1 MKRICMYLGFAT
13 IILGVIG
20 SFALANLLGVEVS
33 YYDLDVERSWS
44 LTIAYFLA
52 GLFVTAVWA
61 AILLGISEILS
72 NFESLEVSAEP
83 ETVSHLSALVEERNS
98 SYWKC
103 PQCGKNNASY
113 TGTCGCGCEKP

>member
-1 MKRICMYLGFAT
+1 MKRICMYLGYAT

-20 SFALANLLGVEVS
+20 SFALANQFGVEVS
-33 YYDLDVERSWS
+33 MFDLDTERNWS

-72 NFESLEVSAEP
+72 NFESAAVYDEP
-83 ETVSHLSALVEERNS
+83 ERVSHLSALVEEHNS